1 MDFFYNL
8 FKDYFNLAFIFT
20 VLFWVF
26 WLIYQKRKI
35 NFWVWLWQLKEYR
48 RDRMKAH
55 FDQESS
61 KKLFFNK
68 IHLFKIFLIFIFSY
82 FVFFNQRNSSVFFSV
97 AVVYFLFI
105 FASFLFGSSKTK
117 KPVQTKKAKIL
128 YFLSFFFF
136 LFLFPICFFV
146 PKTIF
151 YQICFLILLVSDIIL
166 PIVIVFFLGA
176 ITPFIDFKKNLI
188 FEKAKEK
195 IRAQKDNLL
204 VIGVTGSYGKTSV
217 KEFLAEIL
225 SLKFKVLKTEAN
237 NNTEIGIAK
246 TIIEK
251 LDKSHEIF
259 VVEMAAY
266 KKGEIRRVCNMVFPT
281 IGIITGIGNQHFRLF
296 GSQENIISAKY
307 EIIENLPD
315 KGLAVFNG
323 DSNFFM
329 DVFKKTKKPK
339 KFYSIQNYQADV
351 FANDIR
357 EFKDRTEFKINDKK
371 ESQEFKVN
379 LLGKQAVS
387 NVLGAC
393 LVARELGISFSEMK
407 NTVNG
412 FKAFP
417 KTLEIKSGINGAV
430 VIDDSYSGNFE
441 GVISALDYLKNYQD
455 NKKIIVFYPI
465 IELGAMARDVH
476 KKIGKKI
483 AEVCDFCILVNSD
496 FSREIKEGAI
506 GFGMD
511 SQKIKIIENSAEV
524 VKQIK
529 DIARKGDVILL
540 ENRISSEIITVL
552 TEKK

>member
-8 FKDYFNLAFIFT
+8 FKDFLNASFIFI
-20 VLFWVF
+20 VVFWVF

-35 NFWVWLWQLKEYR
+35 NFWIWLWQLKEYR

-61 KKLFFNK
+61 KKIFFNK
-68 IHLFKIFLIFIFSY
+68 IYLLKIFLLLTFSSFIFLNNQNNT
-82 FVFFNQRNSSVFFSV
+82 VFFFASGI
-97 AVVYFLFI
+97 YFLLI
-105 FASFLFGSSKTK
+105 LGSLVFGPAKVK
-117 KPVQTKKAKIL
+117 KPVQTKKAKII
-128 YFLSFFFF
+128 YFLS
-136 LFLFPICFFV
+136 LFLFFILFPLCFFG

-151 YQICFLILLVSDIIL
+151 NQLCFVVFSIADIIL
-166 PIVIVFFLGA
+166 PLAITLFLGI
-176 ITPFIDFKKNLI
+176 ITPIIDFKKNLI
-188 FEKAKEK
+188 FKQAKEK
-195 IRAQKDNLL
+195 IKAQKDNLL

-217 KEFLAEIL
+217 KEFLTELL

-259 VVEMAAY
+259 IVEMAAY
-266 KKGEIRRVCNMVFPT
+266 KKGEIKRICNMVFPT

-296 GSQENIISAKY
+296 GSQENIINAKY
-307 EIIENLPD
+307 ELIESLPD

-323 DSNFFM
+323 DSNFFI
-329 DVFKKTKKPK
+329 DIFKKTKKPK

-351 FANDIR
+351 FAKDIR
-357 EFKDRTEFKINDKK
+357 EFKDRVEFEISDKK
-371 ESQEFKVN
+371 EKQEFKVN
-379 LLGKQAVS
+379 LLGTQAVS

-393 LVARELGISFSEMK
+393 LVAKELGISFSEMK
-407 NTVNG
+407 NVVNS
-412 FKAFP
+412 FRAFP
-417 KTLEIKSGINGAV
+417 KTMEVKSGINGI
-430 VIDDSYSGNFE
+430 VIVDDSYSGNSE

-455 NKKIIVFYPI
+455 GKKIIVFYPL
-465 IELGAMARDVH
+465 IELGSLARDVH

-483 AEVCDFCILVNSD
+483 AEICDFCILVNND

-511 SQKIKIIENSAEV
+511 SKKIRIIENPGEV
-524 VKQIK
+524 IKQIK
-529 DIARKGDVILL
+529 DFARKGDVILL
-540 ENRISSEIITVL
+540 ENRVSSEIIKIL